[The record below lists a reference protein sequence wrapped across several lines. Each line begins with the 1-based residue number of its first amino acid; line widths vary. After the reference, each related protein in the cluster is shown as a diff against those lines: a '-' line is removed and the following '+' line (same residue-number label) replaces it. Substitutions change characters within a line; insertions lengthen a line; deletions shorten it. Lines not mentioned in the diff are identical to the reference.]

1 MLLPFFP
8 RREALPFPLL
18 LHTTF
23 PDVER
28 MLGRRRE
35 EGAPKKRVG
44 GREGGRGQGRAG
56 EGEAVVVWVVL

>member
-8 RREALPFPLL
+8 RREPLPFPLL

-44 GREGGRGQGRAG
+44 GREGGAKVGR
-56 EGEAVVVWVVL
+56 ERERR